1 MKISK
6 FVPRLTHGANAA
18 HPRAESHGAYATRPA
33 TDRTARRL
41 PPEHSET
48 AFKNSF
54 ERISRKRIPSPLRLH
69 HCACFAEILRP
80 ALGRC

>member
-1 MKISK
+1 MKIST

-18 HPRAESHGAYATRPA
+18 HPRAESHGADATRPA
-33 TDRTARRL
+33 SNRTARRL

-48 AFKNSF
+48 AFKNSL
-54 ERISRKRIPSPLRLH
+54 ERISRTRVPSPLRPH
-69 HCACFAEILRP
+69 HCACFAETLRP